1 MTLCPASGGWSAS
14 CAFFTPEYR
23 VLFAVA
29 SGILAIL
36 VAATLAMTFASGND
50 PLLENVARYS
60 IAALIIAATVAV
72 ITIIGIALYLLLRS
86 YLRGG

>member
-1 MTLCPASGGWSAS
+1 MPGFQRVERVLRLLP
-14 CAFFTPEYR
+14 PEYR

-36 VAATLAMTFASGND
+36 VAATLAMTFGSGNG
-50 PLLENVARYS
+50 PLLQNVARYS
-60 IAALIIAATVAV
+60 ISALIIAATVAV
-72 ITIIGIALYLLLRS
+72 ITIIGITLYLLLRS

>member
-1 MTLCPASGGWSAS
+1 MPSVRWMERVLRLLP
-14 CAFFTPEYR
+14 PEYR

-36 VAATLAMTFASGND
+36 VAATLAMTFASGTD
-50 PLLENVARYS
+50 PLLHNVARYS
-60 IAALIIAATVAV
+60 IAALIIAATAAV

-86 YLRGG
+86 CLRGG